1 MLNVKEMTFEEFIE
15 FGEKKT
21 GYKIDGQV
29 KAILQ
34 IVFDNLKSGAW
45 SEDDLR
51 DITNAMKSDMEKRR
65 KVGA

>member
-1 MLNVKEMTFEEFIE
+1 MLNVKNMTFEEFNE

-21 GYKIDGQV
+21 GHKVDGQV

-45 SEDDLR
+45 SENDLR
-51 DITNAMKSDMEKRR
+51 RMTNAIKNSR
-65 KVGA
+65 KVS